1 METKMDAKLTEGPDG
16 ALRGKARQ
24 NRSPRLGAKIRRL
37 RRQRAWSQ
45 AGCAQR
51 LRISASYLNLIEHNR
66 RNVTVPLLL
75 QLAELFELDLS
86 SLAEEDEGRLAADLM
101 EVFGDALFSE
111 HELMTTDVRD
121 LVSANPPVGRAVV
134 SLYDAYR
141 NACQDVRTLAE
152 RRAADDE
159 GDLVGL
165 DSGLQPADQVSD
177 FIQQNGNYFGALEG
191 AAERVRAEAR
201 IGPGEPFAGLVDYL
215 AAAHGV
221 RVAVLP
227 PAPGRNVVRHFDPAT
242 RGLEIS
248 ELLPAPSR
256 NFQLVHQIGLLAAG
270 AELDAELEEGEFSG
284 EARALARVALANYF
298 AAALLMPYEP
308 FLTSARTLRY
318 DLELLEHHFGASFE
332 QVCHRLTTLQR
343 PGARGVPFHML
354 RTDIAGNISK
364 RFSLSGIHIPRH
376 GGACP
381 RWNVYTAF
389 MQPGVIH
396 TQLSRMP
403 DGASYF
409 CIARTL
415 HKRGGGYGAP
425 QSYLSIGLGCE
436 VGYAKELVYADGKD
450 LHNPEIAVPIGVA
463 CRICERMDCRQRA
476 FPPISHRLNINENMR
491 GLSAYVSAR

>member
-1 METKMDAKLTEGPDG
+1 MDAKLSDAP
-16 ALRGKARQ
+16 GKITRANAQ
-24 NRSPRLGAKIRRL
+24 QKRSPRLGAKIRRL

-45 AGCAQR
+45 AACAQR
-51 LRISASYLNLIEHNR
+51 LGISASYLNLIEHNR

-86 SLAEEDEGRLAADLM
+86 SLADEDEGRLAADLM
-101 EVFGDALFSE
+101 EVFGDALFGE
-111 HELMTTDVRD
+111 HGLMTTDVRD
-121 LVSANPPVGRAVV
+121 LVSANPSVGRAVV

-141 NACQDVRTLAE
+141 KACQDVRTLAE
-152 RRAADDE
+152 RRVDGAD
-159 GDLVGL
+159 GL
-165 DSGLQPADQVSD
+165 AGLENGPQPADQVSD
-177 FIQQNGNYFGALEG
+177 FIQQNGNHFPSLE
-191 AAERVRAEAR
+191 AVAEAVRAEA
-201 IGPGEPFAGLVDYL
+201 GLESGDPFTGLVDHC
-215 AAAHGV
+215 AAAYGV

-227 PAPGRNVVRHFDPAT
+227 PAPGRKLVRHYNPAG
-242 RGLEIS
+242 RRLEVS
-248 ELLPAPSR
+248 ELLSAASR
-256 NFQLVHQIGLLAAG
+256 NFQIAHQICLLAAG
-270 AELDAELEEGEFSG
+270 EELDALLAEGGFANG

-298 AAALLMPYEP
+298 AAALLMPYQP
-308 FLTSARTLRY
+308 FLDSAKALRY
-318 DLELLEHHFGASFE
+318 DLELLEHHFGATFE

-364 RFSLSGIHIPRH
+364 RFSLSGIHIPRY

-396 TQLSRMP
+396 TQVSRMP
-403 DGASYF
+403 DGTTF
-409 CIARTL
+409 LCIARTVR
-415 HKRGGGYGAP
+415 KRGGGYGAP

-436 VGYAKELVYADGKD
+436 VGYARELVYADGKD
-450 LHNPEIAVPIGVA
+450 LQNPDLASPIGVA

-476 FPPISHRLNINENMR
+476 FPPVTHRLNIDENVR